1 MQRLFKRLDQK
12 IRSWN
17 HSRIDLMRA
26 AQLFFFKVIFDS
38 ISRFVDK
45 QNCGSRVLIFRLDD
59 KIGDSITSTG
69 FLREIKKHDPTL
81 NLIVLA
87 GEGTLFVY
95 QNLPFVDEIKIVPK
109 NFFGLLKTFWQL
121 NKHSYKYIVNTSHI
135 LKPRV
140 IFLASCLKSYKKI
153 SFLNPNYHL
162 FSDHCLYSENNDHV
176 TKRYQSAL
184 KIMEIDSSNLH
195 YEVVIP
201 RSNLSKAIECTSSI
215 KKINKKIIVLNSF
228 AGARLRNL
236 NEQTTVS
243 LIQQIFMN
251 NKNCVII
258 SIAHAGDMKILKIW
272 QKKWSH
278 PDWLI
283 FENMTTLMD
292 NTALMSQADL
302 IVTPDT
308 SIVHL
313 ASALNKKLIAI
324 FREDQGQ
331 EKNSMIWAPIGDHAK
346 VIYAENLNS
355 EHPDINQVNIQKVVE
370 SINIALK
377 ED

>member
-1 MQRLFKRLDQK
+1 M
-12 IRSWN
+12 
-17 HSRIDLMRA
+17 
-26 AQLFFFKVIFDS
+26 
-38 ISRFVDK
+38 
-45 QNCGSRVLIFRLDD
+45 
-59 KIGDSITSTG
+59 
-69 FLREIKKHDPTL
+69 
-81 NLIVLA
+81 
-87 GEGTLFVY
+87 
-95 QNLPFVDEIKIVPK
+95 
-109 NFFGLLKTFWQL
+109 
-121 NKHSYKYIVNTSHI
+121 
-135 LKPRV
+135 
-140 IFLASCLKSYKKI
+140 
-153 SFLNPNYHL
+153 
-162 FSDHCLYSENNDHV
+162 
-176 TKRYQSAL
+176 
-184 KIMEIDSSNLH
+184 
-195 YEVVIP
+195 
-201 RSNLSKAIECTSSI
+201 
-215 KKINKKIIVLNSF
+215 
-228 AGARLRNL
+228 
-236 NEQTTVS
+236 NEQTTIA
-243 LIQQIFMN
+243 LIQQTFIN
-251 NKNCVII
+251 NKNCVVV